1 MNISNSGLL
10 LTNLVWLQLMYL
22 LVLLVLLTQGL
33 QQLVGITTIWWP
45 LYVSSSLEMQCI
57 ATISSLVTCFL
68 GRAATK
74 EGLQCHIFYRTE
86 AGKPLMFC
94 SLCLNQNIY
103 TPAILT

>member
-45 LYVSSSLEMQCI
+45 LCL
-57 ATISSLVTCFL
+57 FL
-68 GRAATK
+68 IGNAMHCNNFFIGYLLSRA
-74 EGLQCHIFYRTE
+74 GCY
-86 AGKPLMFC
+86 
-94 SLCLNQNIY
+94 
-103 TPAILT
+103 